1 MPSFVFRCNW
11 IGRPQAGMCKEKN
24 FLYSGVMSFE
34 NEIIPC
40 FDFLSSEHSK
50 DFLDIPLKVFRNAVR
65 KNTRMWPIFSTIVT
79 DYCLASLQSLMD
91 IFNEMTVSEYIHK
104 MYRYSNNLS
113 GDAPGQAFTLCCAH
127 FMKMAARDIRTAAN
141 DDEERMFNI
150 TLVGNILNASTFSE
164 ADSCIRA
171 LVTVL
176 LTKRQNLSLMR
187 SFNLLRKFTPEQVQQ
202 TDPIEDF
209 RDEQGGFHE
218 RSPFYKEYSE
228 VAMEVIN
235 AGSDEHMCR
244 TNITTKVGVGPS

>member
-1 MPSFVFRCNW
+1 
-11 IGRPQAGMCKEKN
+11 
-24 FLYSGVMSFE
+24 
-34 NEIIPC
+34 
-40 FDFLSSEHSK
+40 
-50 DFLDIPLKVFRNAVR
+50 
-65 KNTRMWPIFSTIVT
+65 
-79 DYCLASLQSLMD
+79 MD

-127 FMKMAARDIRTAAN
+127 FMKMAARDIRTTAN
-141 DDEERMFNI
+141 DEEERIFNI
-150 TLVGNILNASTFSE
+150 TVVGNILNVITFSE

-176 LTKRQNLSLMR
+176 LTKRQNLFLMR

-209 RDEQGGFHE
+209 RDEQGSFVYVFYE

-235 AGSDEHMCR
+235 AGSDERNVPNKYYNEGWCWTFLRKYDSVLPLCSAFGNPLRKRFSNAVAENNFRHIKHDILGYTFEGCLSI
-244 TNITTKVGVGPS
+244 N